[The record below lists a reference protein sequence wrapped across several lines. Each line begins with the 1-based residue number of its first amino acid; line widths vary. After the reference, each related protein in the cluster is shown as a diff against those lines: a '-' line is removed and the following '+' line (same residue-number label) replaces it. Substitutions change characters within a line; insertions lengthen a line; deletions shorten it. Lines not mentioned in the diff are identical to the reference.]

1 MAIKR
6 GRKTEE
12 RNLPFYLSE
21 RGFINVPFLLT
32 RRSDYNT
39 PNMNKRG
46 KGTVRRMKNNLAVL
60 MILVIA
66 LVLFTGCATRRQ
78 VQELSLEV
86 RAIRSDLAGVRAD
99 NARLDSLF
107 KSNIEQSRRLNA
119 DFASYVSQLDDRMQM
134 VEARL
139 QDAVTLI
146 NRATGA
152 IESRAVV
159 QKPQQTNA
167 DSLSSDTTKT
177 SGRINCKKVFDNAYF
192 DFAREKFDL
201 ARKGFENYIKSCS
214 KTALADNAQ
223 YWIGECYY
231 LEKNYALAQ
240 KEYEKLIKNYPS
252 SEKLAAAKLK
262 FGKSLYNQ
270 RYKTKAKSFFK
281 EVIEKHPGTPE
292 AQEAAQMLERYN

>member
-1 MAIKR
+1 
-6 GRKTEE
+6 
-12 RNLPFYLSE
+12 
-21 RGFINVPFLLT
+21 
-32 RRSDYNT
+32 
-39 PNMNKRG
+39 
-46 KGTVRRMKNNLAVL
+46 MKKNLAVL
-60 MILVIA
+60 MILVFA
-66 LVLFTGCATRRQ
+66 MMLLMSCATRRQ

-86 RAIRSDLAGVRAD
+86 RAIRSDLSGIRAD

-119 DFASYVSQLDDRMQM
+119 NFAAYVSQLDDRMQM

-152 IESRAVV
+152 IESRAIV

-167 DSLSSDTTKT
+167 DSLSSESTKI

-192 DFAREKFDL
+192 DFARENFDF
-201 ARKGFENYIKSCS
+201 ARKGFENYIKSCP

-281 EVIEKHPGTPE
+281 EVLEKHPGTAE

>member
-1 MAIKR
+1 M
-6 GRKTEE
+6 
-12 RNLPFYLSE
+12 
-21 RGFINVPFLLT
+21 LL
-32 RRSDYNT
+32 
-39 PNMNKRG
+39 
-46 KGTVRRMKNNLAVL
+46 L
-60 MILVIA
+60 
-66 LVLFTGCATRRQ
+66 TGCATRRQ

-86 RAIRSDLAGVRAD
+86 RAIRTDLASIRAD

-119 DFASYVSQLDDRMQM
+119 DFAAYVSQLDDRMQM

-152 IESRAVV
+152 IESRALTR
-159 QKPQQTNA
+159 KQQSTSPDG
-167 DSLSSDTTKT
+167 DSADTTRV

-192 DFAREKFDL
+192 DFARENFDM

-223 YWIGECYY
+223 YWIGQCYY

-240 KEYEKLIKNYPS
+240 KEFEKLIKTYPS
-252 SEKLAAAKLK
+252 SEKQAAAKLK

-281 EVIEKHPGTPE
+281 EIIEQHPGTAE